1 MRHIVRLS
9 ALGAVLPVLLITG
22 CAVTP
27 VPITE
32 PEVRSRVQA
41 DQFKIYSGQ
50 DPLFKPVSFNE
61 ALARSFKYNLDYR
74 LKLMESV
81 LSQGLAD
88 VATYDML
95 PNLLVS
101 AGYTSRNNLSGSR
114 SFDIVDGKAV
124 DRTPPSYSGG
134 QDQQRRTTGAEFS
147 WNILDFGVG
156 YYRAKQKANEV
167 MIAEERRR
175 RVVQNIL
182 SDVRSA
188 YWRAVGA
195 QRLARDAD
203 RLMARV
209 RSALEK
215 SREAEAQGL
224 LSPKESLTYQRLL
237 LDAVTLLS
245 SRRIELD
252 FAKRELA
259 ALMNVTPGTDFSV
272 AEEVET
278 ELMPVPINIAE
289 LEELALVNRPEL
301 RQEDYQVRI
310 TAAEARKQ
318 MLYLLPNL
326 SLNVGGQYDSNQY
339 LYKNSW
345 VDASARI
352 SFNLFRALGIADTE
366 RAQEAQVQTDTTR
379 RMALSM
385 AILTQVRVAIER
397 YRLALSELEIAKES
411 NQVDQRMAAYT
422 RAALTANAE
431 SELEVIRAE
440 TRALNSEFQR
450 YAAYAS
456 AQAAFGRI
464 YNSVGLEVMPPGMD
478 VASLAEIGDKVA
490 ENIAQIENET
500 FARIVAV
507 AERIPPLMVK
517 FDGSETV
524 ALPVPASVAGMKM
537 ATGMASMAPRPAL
550 PIGLDAAAESA
561 MLEAV
566 GKALKRNRLDVSAG
580 PGLHTLSMKLL
591 ADAPSNGVRRAQW
604 LITMLSPQGKELG
617 QTRYTSTLSAH
628 PTARSITAFA
638 EASIIANLRN
648 FSAWMNPEH
657 DQPK

>member
-1 MRHIVRLS
+1 MRHILRLS
-9 ALGAVLPVLLITG
+9 ALGAALPGILFITG

-32 PEVRSRVQA
+32 LEVRTRVQA

-50 DPLFKPVSFNE
+50 DPLFKPISFNE

-74 LKLMESV
+74 LKLMESA

-95 PNLLVS
+95 PNLLTS

-134 QDQQRRTTGAEFS
+134 QDQQRRTASAEFS

-195 QRLARDAD
+195 QRLAREAD
-203 RLMARV
+203 RLMERV
-209 RSALEK
+209 RLALEK

-237 LDAVTLLS
+237 LDAVSLLS

-259 ALMNVTPGTDFSV
+259 ALMNVTPGTDFTV
-272 AEEVET
+272 TEEVEA

-326 SLNVGGQYDSNQY
+326 SLNVGAQYDSNQY
-339 LYKNSW
+339 LYKNNW

-366 RAQEAQVQTDTTR
+366 RAQEAQLQTDTTR

-397 YRLALSELEIAKES
+397 YRLALNELELAKES

-440 TRALNSEFQR
+440 TRSLNSEFQR

-464 YNSVGLEVMPPGMD
+464 YNSVGLEVMPTGLD
-478 VASLAEIGDKVA
+478 AASLAEIGDKVA

-500 FARIVAV
+500 FVRIVSV

-517 FDGSETV
+517 FEGSETV
-524 ALPVPASVAGMKM
+524 ALPVPAAVAGMKM
-537 ATGMASMAPRPAL
+537 STGMASMTPRSAAPIKIDP
-550 PIGLDAAAESA
+550 AAESL
-561 MLEAV
+561 MLAAV
-566 GKALKRNRLDVSAG
+566 EKALKRNRLDVSAG
-580 PGLHTLSMKLL
+580 PGRHTLSMKLL
-591 ADAPSNGVRRAQW
+591 ADAPNNGVRRAQW
-604 LITMLSPQGKELG
+604 LITLFSPQGKELG
-617 QTRYTSTLSAH
+617 QTRYTSTLSAD
-628 PTARSITAFA
+628 PTVRSIMAFA

-648 FSAWMNPEH
+648 FSTWMNP
-657 DQPK
+657 QTSN

>member
-1 MRHIVRLS
+1 MRHITRLF
-9 ALGAVLPVLLITG
+9 ALGAVLPVLFITG

-32 PEVRSRVQA
+32 IEVRSRVQA

-50 DPLFKPVSFNE
+50 DPLFKPISFNE

-124 DRTPPSYSGG
+124 DRIPPSYSGG
-134 QDQQRRTTGAEFS
+134 QDQQRRTASAEFS

-203 RLMARV
+203 RLMERV
-209 RSALEK
+209 RLALEK

-237 LDAVTLLS
+237 LDAVNLLS

-252 FAKRELA
+252 FAKRELS
-259 ALMNVTPGTDFSV
+259 ALMNVTPGTDFTV
-272 AEEVET
+272 TEEVEA

-326 SLNVGGQYDSNQY
+326 SLNVGGQYDSNKY
-339 LYKNSW
+339 LYKNDW
-345 VDASARI
+345 ADASARI
-352 SFNLFRALGIADTE
+352 SFNLFRALGIADTK

-397 YRLALSELEIAKES
+397 YRLALNELDLAKES

-464 YNSVGLEVMPPGMD
+464 YNSVGLEVMPPGLD

-500 FARIVAV
+500 FVRIVAV

-517 FDGSETV
+517 FEGSETV

-537 ATGMASMAPRPAL
+537 ATGMASMAPSPAS
-550 PIGLDAAAESA
+550 PIRLDAAAESA

-566 GKALKRNRLDVSAG
+566 AKALKRNRLDVSAG

-591 ADAPSNGVRRAQW
+591 ADAPNNGVRRAQW
-604 LITMLSPQGKELG
+604 LITMFSPLGKELG
-617 QTRYTSTLSAH
+617 QTRYTSTLSAD
-628 PTARSITAFA
+628 PAARSITAFA
-638 EASIIANLRN
+638 EASVIANLRN
-648 FSAWMNPEH
+648 FSAWMNPETSN
-657 DQPK
+657 